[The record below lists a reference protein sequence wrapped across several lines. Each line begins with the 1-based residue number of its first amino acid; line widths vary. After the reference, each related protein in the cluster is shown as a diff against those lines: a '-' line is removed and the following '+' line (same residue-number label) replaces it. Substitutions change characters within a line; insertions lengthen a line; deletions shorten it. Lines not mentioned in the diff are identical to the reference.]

1 TWRTVLPH
9 SHSAYPESDL
19 PNFSRQFG
27 SGILVEQG
35 TYSITIPAGQQPQ
48 QPSQQVIYTQAQ
60 QAVYTAPQQAQQRV
74 VYSPQQQHQ
83 QVFQVGPSHP
93 QQVVFAGSPP
103 V

>member
-1 TWRTVLPH
+1 MEEQQLIV
-9 SHSAYPESDL
+9 
-19 PNFSRQFG
+19 FSPDG
-27 SGILVEQG
+27 EELTLMDTESGILVEQG